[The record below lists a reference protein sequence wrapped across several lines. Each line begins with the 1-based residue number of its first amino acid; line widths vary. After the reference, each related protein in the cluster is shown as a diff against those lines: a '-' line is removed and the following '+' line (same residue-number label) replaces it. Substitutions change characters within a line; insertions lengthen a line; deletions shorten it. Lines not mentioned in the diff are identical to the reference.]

1 MRPPRGQKQIA
12 EFYGYPHLWVRNDGS
27 AHPSWESQ
35 MVTVPFP
42 APLPLGWDP
51 SSYASRAR
59 VHQKISGVTA
69 AVFHELSARG
79 LWPLLKTYD
88 GGYTWRAK
96 RGSRKLSMHAYGAAL
111 DFNSATNRLGQEDF
125 DMPREVVR
133 VFRAFG
139 WTWGGQWKVK
149 DAMHYQFGRQY

>member
-1 MRPPRGQKQIA
+1 MRPPRGQKEIA
-12 EFYGYPHLWVRNDGS
+12 EFYGYPHLWVREDGS
-27 AHPSWESQ
+27 AHPAWESQ

-59 VHQKISGVTA
+59 VHNKIAEVTA
-69 AVFHELSARG
+69 ATFRELSRRR
-79 LWPLLKTYD
+79 LWHLLKTYD
-88 GGYTWRAK
+88 GGYTWRPQ

-111 DFNSATNRLGQEDF
+111 DFNSATNGLGQDP
-125 DMPREVVR
+125 DMPRAVVR

-139 WTWGGQWKVK
+139 WTWGGQWKRP
-149 DAMHYQFGRQY
+149 DGMHYQFGRGY